1 MLEIPV
7 LAIGTHCARSQP
19 TIMSERR
26 QAPFY
31 VMGHLNPDTDA
42 ICSAIGHAALLRAT
56 GEEHVVAAR
65 CGHLPERTEWVLD
78 QAGVEKPLYIKD
90 VRIKAGEI
98 ALSEVVYVKA
108 DDTFLTAYE
117 RMVASGVRSVP
128 VIDADRNV
136 TGVLRFLD
144 LLQLLLPTETE
155 GLAVRTVSVSL
166 SKVAQTLRA
175 EINGAP
181 LDETDFEERD
191 QITLVGASSEE
202 NVVRRLEAA
211 KEQGL
216 IKKFVVICGD
226 RPSIQNI
233 AVDYGVNAL
242 IVTGGCPIGLA
253 LQDRATQQGV
263 TILQCSQDT
272 ASTATLIRC
281 SRQVRSVLKEDFIVL
296 ERSEPISRIRKRLAA
311 EPQELFPVVEDDSM
325 KLVGVM
331 SKSDMIDPPK
341 PKLALVDHNE
351 YAQAVQGVEEAE
363 IVEVIDHHRLAGDL
377 VSREPIRYLNEPV
390 GSTCTLVAR
399 KFRHRD
405 LEPERGIAIC
415 LLAGLVSDT
424 LNLTSPTTTELD
436 HQMRDWLAG
445 IADIDPT
452 KFTEDF
458 FAVGSLL
465 ASGEPTK
472 VINTDR
478 KEFTEEGYQIS
489 ISQIEELGL
498 QYFNRRRELL
508 EAALRELQEEK
519 NYDLACLVVTDIGKH
534 YSLIIAC
541 GPEAVLAAL
550 PFDRK
555 DDTLFH
561 APGAVS
567 RKKQIFPAVCHAV
580 AKAGLKETRNSST
593 QGV

>member
-1 MLEIPV
+1 
-7 LAIGTHCARSQP
+7 
-19 TIMSERR
+19 
-26 QAPFY
+26 
-31 VMGHLNPDTDA
+31 MGHLNPDTDA
-42 ICSAIGHAALLRAT
+42 ICSAIGHAALLQAI
-56 GEEHVVAAR
+56 GEENVIAAR

-78 QAGVEKPLYIKD
+78 QAGVEKPVYIKD

-98 ALSEVVYVKA
+98 ALKEVVYVKA

-117 RMVASGVRSVP
+117 RMFASGVRSVP

-155 GLAVRTVSVSL
+155 GLAVRTVSTSL
-166 SKVAQTLRA
+166 AKVATTLRA
-175 EINGAP
+175 EVSGAK
-181 LDETDFEERD
+181 LDETDLEERD
-191 QITLVGASSEE
+191 HITLVGASSEE
-202 NVVRRLEAA
+202 NVVRRLEDA
-211 KEQGL
+211 KSQGL
-216 IKKFVVICGD
+216 IEKFVVICGD
-226 RPSIQNI
+226 RPSIQQI
-233 AVDYGVNAL
+233 ALDYGVNAL
-242 IVTGGCPIGLA
+242 IVTGGCGISLDLRDLA
-253 LQDRATQQGV
+253 EEKGT

-325 KLVGVM
+325 RLVGVM

-341 PKLALVDHNE
+341 PRIALVDHNE
-351 YAQAVQGVEEAE
+351 YAQAVQGIEEAE
-363 IVEVIDHHRLAGDL
+363 VVEVIDHHRLAGDL

-405 LEPERGIAIC
+405 LEPEKGIAIC

-436 HQMRDWLAG
+436 RNIRDWLAG
-445 IADIDPT
+445 IAGVDPT
-452 KFTEDF
+452 KFTEEF

-465 ASGEPTK
+465 AAGDAAK
-472 VINTDR
+472 VLNTDR
-478 KEFTEEGYQIS
+478 KEFSEDDYNIS

-498 QYFNRRRELL
+498 QYFNRRREEF
-508 EAALRELQEEK
+508 EAALADLIDEK

-534 YSLIIAC
+534 YSLILAA
-541 GPEAVLAAL
+541 GTEALLAAL

-561 APGAVS
+561 APGVVS
-567 RKKQIFPAVCHAV
+567 RKKQVFPAVCHAV
-580 AKAGLKETRNSST
+580 AKAGVKATRRS
-593 QGV
+593 